1 MGRLIPVARCGQPL
15 RVRKVCP
22 RIEPCTR
29 TFHRRDRGVARRL
42 ADHSTFG
49 RVGTRGSLVPWQR
62 RLGVGRQVG
71 DCAPIPS
78 VDCHRNSRLRCMSA
92 LQEPASPPPHGWS
105 RGTLL
110 YQQVTP
116 QPAGAGPPA
125 GRAPGFRF
133 PNSRSPPRAG
143 STAGGTVGSRS
154 ASQWAEQGI
163 RVWSSLRERT
173 SMKKQIVVVR

>member
-15 RVRKVCP
+15 HVRKVCA

-29 TFHRRDRGVARRL
+29 TFHRRDRGVARRI

-92 LQEPASPPPHGWS
+92 LQERHHRLCTAG
-105 RGTLL
+105 RTLL
-110 YQQVTP
+110 YQHVTP

>member
-92 LQEPASPPPHGWS
+92 LQERHH
-105 RGTLL
+105 RLCT
-110 YQQVTP
+110 
-116 QPAGAGPPA
+116 A
-125 GRAPGFRF
+125 GRAGPCST
-133 PNSRSPPRAG
+133 NRSLPSQLAPAHPRAVHPVSVSPILDPRLAPAARPAEPSVADQLHSG
-143 STAGGTVGSRS
+143 LSREY
-154 ASQWAEQGI
+154 ASGRPYAKG
-163 RVWSSLRERT
+163 LR
-173 SMKKQIVVVR
+173 